1 MQFDTSA
8 ALRGM
13 DVEQAFQMF
22 GATDN
27 RYRITW
33 HCGRAE
39 AAERQRRAGVGE
51 VTDDGYVRET
61 NGDPLAALAGEDSN
75 ATVEIVS

>member
-1 MQFDTSA
+1 MQFETSA

-13 DVEQAFQMF
+13 DIEQAFQMF

-39 AAERQRRAGVGE
+39 AAARQRRAGVGE
-51 VTDDGYVRET
+51 VTQDGYVRET
-61 NGDPLAALAGEDSN
+61 NGDPIAALAGEDPD
-75 ATVEIVS
+75 ATVEILT